1 MQSAQ
6 EHGPQRSGQDVL
18 SIKDADSKM
27 LKHCKAHFKT
37 RTCQFWEGGEM
48 NSEVAVNTS
57 SQQHYII
64 QVLSH
69 SEIPSTRT
77 LSNDS

>member
-37 RTCQFWEGGEM
+37 RTCQFWEGGK
-48 NSEVAVNTS
+48 
-57 SQQHYII
+57 
-64 QVLSH
+64 
-69 SEIPSTRT
+69 
-77 LSNDS
+77 